1 MAKKKKKSIGKF
13 ILYKILFVLVRFLN
27 LFVWRYKRLNT
38 YKIKKD
44 ETVVVVSNHQ
54 AFLDPMFVLLSF
66 NKLLRPVATDNLLAG
81 TFNSLFYGKFLGV
94 IPKRKGASDLKSTA
108 SMLGAIQNG
117 DSLLLFPEGN
127 RAYAEFQFYIADNFA
142 RFIKLLKSTLII
154 FNIHGG
160 FGCDPRWGNK
170 KRRGRFE
177 GGVKIVLKYEE
188 YKDMDVEE
196 LTNIIKENLRVYDS
210 ESGELYKSN
219 KKAEYLERMFF
230 VCPKCGKMST
240 LTSEGNYIKCNNC
253 DLEVEY
259 HEDLSIS
266 SKDPSFKYHRLVEWY
281 DYQKE
286 YIRNMEINDDLIF
299 YDEDVKLDIVN
310 PFVKIKHVDRG
321 DMKLYKDRLIVG
333 GTTLFITN
341 ILSASPMSGRKLCF
355 TYDGNNYQ
363 LKGEKRFNALKYAL
377 IFHKLDTKM
386 HRENLDNY
394 YNIN

>member
-188 YKDMDVEE
+188 YKDMSDEE
-196 LTNIIKENLRVYDS
+196 LNSLIKENIKVFDS
-210 ESGELYKSN
+210 ESGYKYKSSRR
-219 KKAEYLERMFF
+219 AEYLERFLY
-230 VCPKCGKMST
+230 VCPKCHSIST
-240 LTSEGNYIKCNNC
+240 LYSDKNHLYCKNC
-253 DLEVEY
+253 DLDVEY
-259 HEDLSIS
+259 KEDLHLA
-266 SKDPSFKYHRLVEWY
+266 SKTEGFNFEILNDWYQFQQEYVRNLEIKPGEIFHDSYGVLKVAEAYGKGEEIDKGEIILTDKELKVGSTTFK
-281 DYQKE
+281 
-286 YIRNMEINDDLIF
+286 
-299 YDEDVKLDIVN
+299 VKDIESASPV
-310 PFVKIKHVDRG
+310 F
-321 DMKLYKDRLIVG
+321 
-333 GTTLFITN
+333 GTTLQFTIKEKGYTIKGHSRFN
-341 ILSASPMSGRKLCF
+341 PVKYVQILS
-355 TYDGNNYQ
+355 
-363 LKGEKRFNALKYAL
+363 
-377 IFHKLDTKM
+377 KLDTPIK
-386 HRENLDNY
+386 EKGDPYFGL
-394 YNIN
+394 